1 MPKRRISLFLC
12 CILGMLYLPSC
23 GAEKEPVPVETK
35 TEQEKI
41 QIGVTFDSFV
51 IERWQRDKDVFVSAA
66 KKLGA
71 EVNVQNANG
80 DLKEQ
85 ISQIKYFIDKK
96 MDVIVVVAVD
106 SYGLEEAV
114 NSAKKAGIKVVAY
127 DRLIMNMN
135 VDLFVSFDNEEVGKL
150 MAEALID
157 TIPEDGRVVMING
170 PTRDNNVELVDKGF
184 EQRLARTDIEIV
196 DIVFCDEWRSE
207 EAFNYINHNYGKM
220 YNIDGIMCGNDGL
233 AGMTIKGLS
242 ERRLAGDI
250 MVVGQDADLDA
261 CQRVVEGTQTMTV
274 YKPIEKLAQV
284 AAEYTVKLAKGEDF
298 SKEDTAFDG
307 KQQVPYVKIM
317 PIAVTKENM
326 DEVIIEGGFHLKE
339 DVYLN
344 IPH

>member
-1 MPKRRISLFLC
+1 MLRKNISIILC
-12 CILGMLYLPSC
+12 CILGMICLPAC
-23 GAEKEPVPVETK
+23 AAEKEQIPVETEK
-35 TEQEKI
+35 TQEKI

-96 MDVIVVVAVD
+96 MDVIVIVAVD

-114 NSAKKAGIKVVAY
+114 SSAKKAGIKIVAY
-127 DRLIMNMN
+127 DRLIMNAD
-135 VDLFVSFDNEEVGKL
+135 VDLYVSFDNEQVGKL

-157 TIPEDGRVVMING
+157 TIPEDGKVVMING

-184 EQRLARTDIEIV
+184 EERLSRTDIEIV
-196 DIVFCDEWRSE
+196 DTIFCDEWRSE
-207 EAFNYINHNYGKM
+207 EAFTYINKNYNKIR
-220 YNIDGIMCGNDGL
+220 NVDGIMCGNDGL
-233 AGMTIKGLS
+233 AGMAIKGLS

-284 AAEYTVKLAKGEDF
+284 AAEDTVKLAKGEDF
-298 SKEDTAFDG
+298 SEEATAYDG
-307 KQQVPYVKIM
+307 KFRVPYIKIM
-317 PIAVTKENM
+317 PVAVTKANM
-326 DEVIIEGGFHLKE
+326 DRVIVESGFHLKE

-344 IPH
+344 IPE